1 MSDSN
6 QDRIS
11 QPSQTDP
18 EGTAAGDPN
27 LSEAAVDKVMVRLE
41 GQNENITT
49 PPKEVQA
56 DIAAT
61 ARDVEESMLEI
72 EDAS

>member
-1 MSDSN
+1 MSN
-6 QDRIS
+6 QN
-11 QPSQTDP
+11 QTPQNFQAQP
-18 EGTAAGDPN
+18 EGTTEVDPK
-27 LSEAAVDKVMVRLE
+27 LSEVAVDEMILRVE

-61 ARDVEESMLEI
+61 ARDLEDSILEI
-72 EDAS
+72 EDGS